1 MRKAGRISYVSFAGG
16 RVAIA
21 GDTEDLGARALTPEM
36 CNRVARFRAA
46 FLSTLPTCHP
56 EQSPHGQG
64 GRPRFFLDGG
74 TFVFGFFLNFLFDLI
89 YFLIPQS
96 LGTSNKNLNLGI
108 T

>member
-46 FLSTLPTCHP
+46 FFEYSAYLPPRKESPRAGGST
-56 EQSPHGQG
+56 
-64 GRPRFFLDGG
+64 RDFFLGRRR
-74 TFVFGFFLNFLFDLI
+74 TFTLQCGAGKCATN
-89 YFLIPQS
+89 P
-96 LGTSNKNLNLGI
+96 
-108 T
+108 